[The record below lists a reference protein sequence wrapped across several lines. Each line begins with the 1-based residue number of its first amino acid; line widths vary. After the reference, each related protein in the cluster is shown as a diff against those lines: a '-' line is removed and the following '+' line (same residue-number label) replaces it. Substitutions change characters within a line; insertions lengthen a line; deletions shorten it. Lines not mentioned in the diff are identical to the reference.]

1 MCLNKFVFV
10 MVGVK
15 FVVLDKGEI
24 LLLKYEFD
32 IIVLVVMVVD
42 IFMFVEMFISVIFIV
57 VVVV

>member
-24 LLLKYEFD
+24 LLLKYVFD